1 MPLRILL
8 ADDQQMI
15 REALAMI
22 LDLEIDLEVVAQV
35 GRGDEVLPAVR
46 ETRPDV
52 ALLDIEMPGATG
64 IEAAAEL
71 ARSGLTSQAGA
82 PVRSLILT
90 TFRRPGYLRRA
101 LEAGASGFVVKD
113 GTASQLALRVVDSVL
128 AEEAKWQGSSPLT
141 GRETEVL
148 RAAETAGSVKEI
160 AGMLGLSSGTVRNH
174 LSAAMAKIDAI
185 NRHEAVRIARDNGW
199 L

>member
-1 MPLRILL
+1 M
-8 ADDQQMI
+8 
-15 REALAMI
+15 
-22 LDLEIDLEVVAQV
+22 
-35 GRGDEVLPAVR
+35 
-46 ETRPDV
+46 
-52 ALLDIEMPGATG
+52 
-64 IEAAAEL
+64 
-71 ARSGLTSQAGA
+71 
-82 PVRSLILT
+82 
-90 TFRRPGYLRRA
+90 
-101 LEAGASGFVVKD
+101 VKD
-113 GTASQLALRVVDSVL
+113 GTASQLAQAVRRTAAGLRVVDSVL

>member
-1 MPLRILL
+1 MRCC
-8 ADDQQMI
+8 
-15 REALAMI
+15 
-22 LDLEIDLEVVAQV
+22 
-35 GRGDEVLPAVR
+35 LPCV

-64 IEAAAEL
+64 L
-71 ARSGLTSQAGA
+71 RRPRTCPFGLTSQTGA

-113 GTASQLALRVVDSVL
+113 GTASQLAQAVRRTAAGLRVVDSVL

-160 AGMLGLSSGTVRNH
+160 AGKLGLSSGTVRNH

>member
-1 MPLRILL
+1 
-8 ADDQQMI
+8 
-15 REALAMI
+15 
-22 LDLEIDLEVVAQV
+22 
-35 GRGDEVLPAVR
+35 
-46 ETRPDV
+46 
-52 ALLDIEMPGATG
+52 MPGNRIG
-64 IEAAAEL
+64 GLKAAATNKE
-71 ARSGLTSQAGA
+71 RHGKDFYRNIGRQGGRAGNTGGFYGN
-82 PVRSLILT
+82 SK
-90 TFRRPGYLRRA
+90 RA
-101 LEAGASGFVVKD
+101 KEAGASGVVGKD
-113 GTASQLALRVVDSVL
+113 GTASQLAQAVRRTAAGLRVVDSVL
-128 AEEAKWQGSSPLT
+128 AEEAKWQGFSPLT